1 MDKPE
6 TTHNPET
13 APAAQAAPA
22 QAAKTNATDGQA
34 IAETKILELCTARG
48 AGKSICPSEVARAL
62 SGDPNDGPVW
72 RPLMRSVRAAAATL
86 QDQGRI
92 AVLRKGKPVD
102 IRTVKGVI
110 RLALPPGS

>member
-1 MDKPE
+1 MEND
-6 TTHNPET
+6 TQSHNPET
-13 APAAQAAPA
+13 GSEVPSPDPSVL
-22 QAAKTNATDGQA
+22 KD
-34 IAETKILELCTARG
+34 KILELCRDRG
-48 AGKSICPSEVARAL
+48 AGKSICPSEVARAM

-72 RPLMRSVRAAAATL
+72 RPLMRSVRKAAADL

-110 RLALPPGS
+110 RLALPDG